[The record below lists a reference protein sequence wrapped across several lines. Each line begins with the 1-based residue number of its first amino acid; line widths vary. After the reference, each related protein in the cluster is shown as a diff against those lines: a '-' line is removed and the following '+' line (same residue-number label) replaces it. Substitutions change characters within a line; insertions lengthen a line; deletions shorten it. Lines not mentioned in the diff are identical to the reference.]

1 MFLFLFFLCFFY
13 FFVCFLFIFIFFV
26 FGGGCCYCCCFSFLF
41 VFLADVLSLLF
52 PLPVREKL
60 FFWDKARFGA
70 ASSFHV
76 KQAIFRHTGL
86 FTHKQQTNKEAVILI
101 IMDNNCM
108 TFTFR
113 VSSRQ
118 AQRVFK
124 LIFV

>member
-1 MFLFLFFLCFFY
+1 MLFCLFFY
-13 FFVCFLFIFIFFV
+13 CFLFVFLFFV
-26 FGGGCCYCCCFSFLF
+26 FGGGCCYCCFSFLF
-41 VFLADVLSLLF
+41 VFLAGVLSFLLF

-86 FTHKQQTNKEAVILI
+86 FTQTNKEAVILI
-101 IMDNNCM
+101 IMDNNCT

-118 AQRVFK
+118 AQWVLK